1 MKSDSVAVMESVE
14 QAAHW
19 TTCLIP
25 SSFIFA
31 FKGGVEGWAQGLA

>member
-14 QAAHW
+14 QATHE

-31 FKGGVEGWAQGLA
+31 FKGVVEGWALGPA